1 MTGYWSP
8 MAWVE
13 SRLASVAPSRAA
25 GRASSSDS
33 DSSSAS
39 PAPSSVDEESLES
52 AFRASFARASL
63 CARVRR
69 FFFVRRLVPPTGKG
83 TGWDQVGAGRPGG
96 AAAGVEIAVATV
108 GCCAAGCAVDMDA
121 AVAAG

>member
-33 DSSSAS
+33 DSSLAS

-63 CARVRR
+63 VCEQRPR
-69 FFFVRRLVPPTGKG
+69 
-83 TGWDQVGAGRPGG
+83 GRPSQWGG
-96 AAAGVEIAVATV
+96 G
-108 GCCAAGCAVDMDA
+108 GCAPGRWHPQFGV
-121 AVAAG
+121 